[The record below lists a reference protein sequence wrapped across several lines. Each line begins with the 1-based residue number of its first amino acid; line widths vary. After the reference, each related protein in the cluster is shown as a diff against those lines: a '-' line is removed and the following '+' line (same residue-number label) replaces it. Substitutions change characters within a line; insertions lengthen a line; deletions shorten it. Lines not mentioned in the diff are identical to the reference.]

1 MSKRFRYSFSRISKT
16 HSVDESAVQYR
27 DLRLR
32 ALKASPG
39 SFASTYEIES
49 KFTFDTWKDRILQG
63 DRENLVC
70 IATSTDPS
78 TSGQAEWVGQV
89 TLRGPASKKDFSLPE
104 ASGQPPIGEDD
115 EEEKW
120 QLLSLSILPEHQ
132 GQGLAQGLCQEA
144 LKYLQERRQK
154 PRVLVRLMTKADN
167 TATIRLYRKL
177 GFEVVGASTLVEGLV
192 TNGDGNLLPDDIT
205 DPKYTT
211 RTGVIMTQRIQ

>member
-1 MSKRFRYSFSRISKT
+1 MSKQFRYSFSRIPKT
-16 HSVDESAVQYR
+16 DSVDESAVQYR

-32 ALKASPG
+32 ALEASPG

-49 KFTFDTWKDRILQG
+49 KFPFDTWKDRILQE
-63 DRENLVC
+63 DRENLIC

-78 TSGQAEWVGQV
+78 TPEQTEWVGQV

-104 ASGQPPIGEDD
+104 ASGHPPIGEND

-132 GQGLAQGLCQEA
+132 GQGLGRDLCQEA
-144 LKYLQERRQK
+144 LKYLQARRQK
-154 PRVLVRLMTKADN
+154 PHVLVRLMTKADA

-177 GFEVVGASTLVEGLV
+177 GFELAGTSTLAEGLV
-192 TNGDGNLLPDDIT
+192 SNGDGNLLPEDTT

-211 RTGVIMTQRIQ
+211 RTGVIMTQRI